1 MTKVAILIPSTT
13 CGREWRKMEDTYL
26 YNLTLKTFLL
36 SRCKEDEIEYIFYIG
51 YDDGDKILSQKCEQE
66 KIKKFEKVFKDIN
79 IEFVCFQ
86 EIPKGYLTKMWNVL
100 FKRAYIDGADY
111 FFQCGDDINFR
122 TNGWVSAC
130 VETLK
135 KHNNIGITGPIN
147 NNCRIL
153 TQCMVSRC
161 HMDIFGYFFPEEIKN
176 WCCDDWY
183 NLVYQPK
190 LFFPLANHYCSN
202 EGGNPRYVINNDENF
217 RSLNKFRNNVEKLR
231 ADTKTL
237 ANKHKVLLE
246 KYIDVQN
253 GEI

>member
-1 MTKVAILIPSTT
+1 MTKIGILIPSTT
-13 CGREWRKMEDTYL
+13 NGRDWEKMENTYL

-36 SRCKEDEIEYIFYIG
+36 SRCKREEIEYVFYIG
-51 YDDGDKILSQKCEQE
+51 YDDGDKILSQKCEQD
-66 KIKKFEKVFKDIN
+66 KIIRFEKVFSDVKMV
-79 IEFVCFQ
+79 FVCF
-86 EIPKGYLTKMWNVL
+86 EGVRKGHLTKMWNIL
-100 FKRAYIDGADY
+100 FERAYSDGGDY

-122 TNGWVSAC
+122 TSGWVTSC
-130 VETLK
+130 VERLK
-135 KHNNIGITGPIN
+135 ENKNIGVTGPIN
-147 NNCRIL
+147 NNQRIL
-153 TQCMVSRC
+153 TQCMVSRN
-161 HMDIFGYFFPEEIKN
+161 HMEIFGYFFPEEIKN

-190 LFFPLANHYCSN
+190 YFFPLINHYCSN
-202 EGGNPRYVINNDENF
+202 EGGKPRYEVNNDEKFINA
-217 RSLNKFRNNVEKLR
+217 NFRNNVEKLR